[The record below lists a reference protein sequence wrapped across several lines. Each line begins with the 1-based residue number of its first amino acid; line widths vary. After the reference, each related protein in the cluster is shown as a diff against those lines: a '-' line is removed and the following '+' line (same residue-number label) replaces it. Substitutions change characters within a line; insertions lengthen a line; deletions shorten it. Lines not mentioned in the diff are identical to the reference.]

1 MTVVILL
8 NTNNKRMKKN
18 KIIRLII
25 INVIVLNKACSY
37 KPVIM
42 SVIRLDTVY

>member
-8 NTNNKRMKKN
+8 NTNIKGMKKN

-25 INVIVLNKACSY
+25 INFIVSSY

-42 SVIRLDTVY
+42 SVIRYDTVY

>member
-8 NTNNKRMKKN
+8 NTNIKRMKKN

-25 INVIVLNKACSY
+25 INFIVLSY

-42 SVIRLDTVY
+42 SVIRYDTVY